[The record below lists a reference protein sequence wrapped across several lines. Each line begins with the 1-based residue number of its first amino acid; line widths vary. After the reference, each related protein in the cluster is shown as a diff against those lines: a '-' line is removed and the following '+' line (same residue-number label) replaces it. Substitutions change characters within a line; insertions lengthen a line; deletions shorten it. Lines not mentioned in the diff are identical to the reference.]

1 MRGKTLDLSGFM
13 LSLVKRKL
21 AAFGDGLSVA
31 WKPGALALLSLLAA
45 TTAFAQDKDK
55 ESTPIAGG
63 KLSLESDFSFAIV
76 GSSNFDL
83 RANSGDVDTYNIG
96 TRDVLSYKA
105 REGFL
110 VRFGFELQRYNFG
123 VPNDLALPSK
133 LQAASIVIGT
143 DLQLGDAWIVRLE
156 VQPGYYGGGTKLRGG
171 NFDAPFV
178 IGASYF
184 VSSDLQ
190 LVAGLSVDVE
200 RKYPVLPGLG
210 FRYKYNADVVLD
222 FILPTPRIE
231 YTLNKSVLLYVG
243 GDVQGN
249 TYRVDSDFG
258 TVHGNSR
265 LNDAWVDYTQIRVG
279 GGASLKIRPEVTL
292 ELEAGVVPVQEFDF
306 HRADIRSSAS
316 QIPPYGGVVLR
327 AAF

>member
-1 MRGKTLDLSGFM
+1 M

-21 AAFGDGLSVA
+21 TRHGHDLSA
-31 WKPGALALLSLLAA
+31 LWKSGALALLSILAVSGA
-45 TTAFAQDKDK
+45 SAQDKDK
-55 ESTPIAGG
+55 DSGSAIAGG
-63 KLSLESDFSFAIV
+63 KVSLESDFSFAMV
-76 GSSNFDL
+76 GGSNFRL
-83 RANSGDVDTYNIG
+83 RDNAGSIDAYNLG
-96 TRDVLSYKA
+96 TRDVVSLQA

-110 VRFGFELQRYNFG
+110 VRFGLELQRYNFG
-123 VPNDLALPSK
+123 VPSYLALPSK
-133 LQAASIVIGT
+133 LQAASVVVGA

-156 VQPGYYGGGTKLRGG
+156 VQPGYYGASTRLRGG

-184 VSSDLQ
+184 VNSDLQ
-190 LVAGLSVDVE
+190 LVAGLSVDVQ
-200 RKYPVLPGLG
+200 RKYPVLPGIG

-231 YTLNKSVLLYVG
+231 YTLNKSILLYVG

-249 TYRVDSDFG
+249 TYRADSNFG
-258 TVHGNSR
+258 TVHGNPS

-279 GGASLKIRPEVTL
+279 GGASWKIRPELTL

-316 QIPPYGGVVLR
+316 DIPPYGGVVLR